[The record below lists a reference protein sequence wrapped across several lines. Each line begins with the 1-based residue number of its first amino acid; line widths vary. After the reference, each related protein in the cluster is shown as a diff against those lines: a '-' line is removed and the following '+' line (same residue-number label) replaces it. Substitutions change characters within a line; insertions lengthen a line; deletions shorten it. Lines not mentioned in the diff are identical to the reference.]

1 MRISLVL
8 LLALT
13 VAAIVPAAGAQVAP
27 EVPGTVFEGS
37 AAEATP
43 EQRETARRAI
53 SRVRSPYCPGLML
66 EVCPSPEAAAL
77 RDSMRVL
84 GAAGYEADEIEEW
97 MIARHGE
104 EWRGLPR
111 RQGFGVW
118 AWLLPPIALV
128 GGAGVVVWK
137 IRRLRGR
144 DEDLGP
150 ADDPEDDSGLSSEDE
165 ERLAAAM
172 AEMEEE

>member
-1 MRISLVL
+1 MRISLVV
-8 LLALT
+8 LLALA
-13 VAAIVPAAGAQVAP
+13 VGAPVPAAAAQSAP
-27 EVPGTVFEGS
+27 EISPSVFEGS
-37 AAEATP
+37 AADATP

-66 EVCPSPEAAAL
+66 EVCPSAEASAL

-111 RQGFGVW
+111 RQGFGIW
-118 AWLLPPIALV
+118 AWLLPPLALA
-128 GGAGVVVWK
+128 GGAGVLVWK
-137 IRRLRGR
+137 VRRLRGR
-144 DEDLGP
+144 EEDLRP
-150 ADDPEDDSGLSSEDE
+150 VDDPEDDSGLSSEDE